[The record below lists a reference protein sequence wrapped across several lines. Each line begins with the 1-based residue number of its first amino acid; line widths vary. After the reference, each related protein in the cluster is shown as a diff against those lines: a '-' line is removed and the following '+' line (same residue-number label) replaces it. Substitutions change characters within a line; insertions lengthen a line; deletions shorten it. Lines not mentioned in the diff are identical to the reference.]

1 MLINFKSADE
11 GRAQKSSQRQARLR
25 VRLLHVADRKQVR
38 LLQQALKNT
47 HLTMGKR
54 SSLTLGQ
61 EAMSGHREC
70 RLEKEQKSLRY
81 VAS

>member
-1 MLINFKSADE
+1 
-11 GRAQKSSQRQARLR
+11 
-25 VRLLHVADRKQVR
+25 
-38 LLQQALKNT
+38 
-47 HLTMGKR
+47 MGKR